1 MKNHIQEEMRMTN
14 NITMC
19 PVFGLY
25 AASRR
30 LIKIYTK
37 ELEKLEVTY
46 PQYLVIS
53 CLLRKDGQSV
63 DKLGQELFLDSGTL
77 TPLLKR
83 LEAHGFIIRNRS
95 TEDER
100 QRVINLTP
108 KGQEF
113 EKILQPLR
121 HEIRSKIGV
130 SQDDVQ
136 HLLRVLHKILS
147 ADV

>member
-1 MKNHIQEEMRMTN
+1 MTS
-14 NITMC
+14 NIKMC

-25 AASRR
+25 AASRK

-53 CLLRKDGQSV
+53 CLLQEDGQSV
-63 DKLGQELFLDSGTL
+63 DKIGQELFLDSGTL

-83 LEAHGFIIRNRS
+83 LEANGFIIRNRS
-95 TEDER
+95 IEDER

-108 KGQEF
+108 KGRDF
-113 EKILQPLR
+113 EKVLKPLR
-121 HEIRSKIGV
+121 QEIRSKLRV
-130 SQDDVQ
+130 FQDDVHQ
-136 HLLRVLHKILS
+136 LIQMLQKILS
-147 ADV
+147 ADVNS

>member
-1 MKNHIQEEMRMTN
+1 MTS
-14 NITMC
+14 IVKMC

-25 AASRR
+25 AASRK

-53 CLLRKDGQSV
+53 CLLQVDGQSV
-63 DKLGQELFLDSGTL
+63 DKIGQELSLDSGTL

-83 LEAHGFIIRNRS
+83 LEANGFIVRNRS
-95 TEDER
+95 LKDER
-100 QRVINLTP
+100 QRVIDLTP
-108 KGQEF
+108 KGRDL
-113 EKILQPLR
+113 EKALKPLR
-121 HEIRSKIGV
+121 HGIRSKLGI

-136 HLLRVLHKILS
+136 QLTQVLHKILS
-147 ADV
+147 ANVNFKN